1 MASLCRIFESIDYFF
16 YGMHPRNNK
25 RCLLL
30 KLCETNKQGPILPST
45 FLNIVFGIAEALS
58 TYSTLIR
65 VGNEIHWILR
75 ATSIL
80 GLSSSPVQ
88 KVLCICLRGEA
99 HSMLQKHPKE
109 QTRLRAQRFRRYIY
123 IFRMFKFLRRYRF
136 LHTSSGRTPLPQI
149 ESSSQKSIKMRMG
162 ASRNSLSLLKTLSK
176 QN

>member
-1 MASLCRIFESIDYFF
+1 
-16 YGMHPRNNK
+16 MHPRNNK

-88 KVLCICLRGEA
+88 KVLCTCLRGEA

-109 QTRLRAQRFRRYIY
+109 QTRLQAQRFWRYIFSECLDFNDV
-123 IFRMFKFLRRYRF
+123 IDF

-149 ESSSQKSIKMRMG
+149 ESSSQKSIKLRMG

>member
-1 MASLCRIFESIDYFF
+1 MASLWRMFESIDYFF

-109 QTRLRAQRFRRYIY
+109 QTRLRAQRFRRYI
-123 IFRMFKFLRRYRF
+123 IFSECLDFYDVIDFFIRAQGGRHCHKLNRRPKR
-136 LHTSSGRTPLPQI
+136 
-149 ESSSQKSIKMRMG
+149 
-162 ASRNSLSLLKTLSK
+162 A
-176 QN
+176 

>member
-1 MASLCRIFESIDYFF
+1 MFESIDITSFTECS
-16 YGMHPRNNK
+16 HENNK

-109 QTRLRAQRFRRYIY
+109 QTRLRAQRFRRYIFSECLDFTTFF
-123 IFRMFKFLRRYRF
+123 IRAQGGRHCHKLNRRPKR
-136 LHTSSGRTPLPQI
+136 
-149 ESSSQKSIKMRMG
+149 
-162 ASRNSLSLLKTLSK
+162 A
-176 QN
+176 